1 MNKNSALLLGLLAT
15 GLYPAAHAQYITSL
29 TGSTTL
35 LSGANRS
42 VTDTTANSIPTTVTQ
57 LETLTIPQFD
67 PTLGV
72 LIQVDAKLTPTGA
85 NGPYLRAGNTG
96 SSRGSASVSAS
107 WTGGGLNALGT
118 LNSVTKTSNSV
129 ATDNTWNALTQTL
142 TNPSDL
148 NSWVGSGNITTN
160 LSTTLAANRTNTGG
174 NNLIASISSTTPN
187 NNLTDLTAN
196 YEIQYSYYLH
206 AAPSFVGTT
215 SLLDLTLDF
224 GTVQQGST
232 VAPLPFSIFNLAGTD
247 RVALDLDSI
256 LGSGDTTKLTTD
268 LATFTALTQGGE
280 QLFQAFFDTLTLG
293 AFSATYTLSLSD
305 ADVGAPASRFSYTM
319 TLNLKG
325 NVVPAPANV
334 VPEPASLALFGLGLL
349 GLGGMWAG
357 RQKI

>member
-15 GLYPAAHAQYITSL
+15 GLYPTAHAQYITPL

-35 LSGANRS
+35 LSGTNRS
-42 VTDTTANSIPTTVTQ
+42 VTDTSANGNSETVTQ
-57 LETLTIPQFD
+57 SGTLAIPRFN

-85 NGPYLRAGNTG
+85 NGPYLRAGNNNN
-96 SSRGSASVSAS
+96 SRGSASVSSS

-118 LNSVTKTSNSV
+118 LNSVNKNSNPV
-129 ATDNTWNALTQTL
+129 ASSNTWNALTQTL
-142 TNPSDL
+142 TNPSNL

-174 NNLIASISSTTPN
+174 NNLIASISSTTPGN
-187 NNLTDLTAN
+187 TLTDLNAN

-206 AAPSFVGTT
+206 AAPSFDGTT
-215 SLLDLTLDF
+215 SVLDLTLDF
-224 GTVQQGST
+224 GTVQQGSA
-232 VAPLPFSIFNLAGTD
+232 VAPLSFSIFNLASTD

-256 LGSGDTTKLTTD
+256 LGSGDITKLTTD
-268 LATFTALTQGGE
+268 LATFTALTQGGGK
-280 QLFQAFFDTLTLG
+280 LFQAFFDTSTLG

-305 ADVGAPASRFSYTM
+305 ADVGAPASRSSYTM

-325 NVVPAPANV
+325 NV

>member
-1 MNKNSALLLGLLAT
+1 MNKNSALLLGLLTT
-15 GLYPAAHAQYITSL
+15 GLYPIAHAQYITL

-42 VTDTTANSIPTTVTQ
+42 VTDTNADGIPATVTQ
-57 LETLTIPQFD
+57 SGTLAISQFD

-72 LIQVDAKLTPTGA
+72 LIRVDAKLTPTGA

-96 SSRGSASVSAS
+96 SSRGIASVSAS
-107 WTGGGLNALGT
+107 WTGGGLAASGT

-142 TNPSDL
+142 TNPSNL

-160 LSTTLAANRTNTGG
+160 FSTTLAANRTNSTGNG
-174 NNLIASISSTTPN
+174 LIASISTTPGN
-187 NNLTDLTAN
+187 TLTDLNAN
-196 YEIQYSYYLH
+196 YDIQYSYYLH
-206 AAPSFVGTT
+206 AAPSFDGTT
-215 SLLDLTLDF
+215 SVLDLTLDF

-232 VAPLPFSIFNLAGTD
+232 VAPLYFSIFNLASTD

-256 LGSGDTTKLTTD
+256 LGSGDITKLTTD
-268 LATFTALTQGGE
+268 LATFTALTQGGG
-280 QLFQAFFDTLTLG
+280 QLFQASFDTSTLG

-325 NVVPAPANV
+325 KV